1 MNEENRSGC
10 RVLCLY
16 KSSVDLYD
24 PPHAYL
30 QLVLCYLSSICFMAD
45 GVCGATRSGLRLTYS
60 RRVSAENTDPGL
72 QKHVC

>member
-1 MNEENRSGC
+1 MRRIGAVAEFYVFISQA
-10 RVLCLY
+10 LIFMT
-16 KSSVDLYD
+16 